1 MQQENLS
8 LHHLV
13 RQPKTPSSKAPLLI
27 MLHGYG
33 SNEQDLFSF
42 AGELPED
49 LFIISLRA
57 PVQLEQSGFAW
68 FEIDWAGGGTGKYG
82 NDQQAMSARDAVA
95 NFIDEAVA
103 TYPVDPKRV
112 TLVGFSQGTML
123 SLAVG
128 LMYPEK
134 VKNVVGLS
142 GFILPDLLD
151 ASVNLKDYS
160 HLSIYCSHGTADQV
174 IPVEWAQHTQ
184 PFLDKLNIENTYSE
198 FPVGHTVSLENF
210 TEFVEW
216 LQRRY

>member
-8 LHHLV
+8 LYHLV

-57 PVQLEQSGFAW
+57 PVRLEQYGFAW
-68 FEIDWAGGGTGKYG
+68 FEINWAGGGSGKYG
-82 NDQQAMSARDAVA
+82 DDQQALASRDAVA
-95 NFIDEAVA
+95 SFIDEAVA
-103 TYPVDPKRV
+103 TYPVDPERV

-123 SLAVG
+123 SLAVA
-128 LMYPEK
+128 LTYPEK

-151 ASVNLKDYS
+151 ASFKTRDFS
-160 HLSIYCSHGTADQV
+160 HLSIYSSHGTADQV
-174 IPVEWAQHTQ
+174 IPVEWAQQTK
-184 PFLDKLNIENTYSE
+184 PFLDKLGIENTYSE
-198 FPVGHTVSLENF
+198 FPIGHGVSPDNF
-210 TEFVEW
+210 RELVEW
-216 LQRRY
+216 LQSRY